1 MTSDGRMTWG
11 LIIDVFGVLERHGY
25 RKLDN
30 QHTGQAV
37 GVIFDLARVYEG
49 TGQHT
54 VGAHLSQVPPSL
66 PAHPQ
71 PSGQDGQDAVI
82 LAVGDVSTVLAALDI
97 AADYKRD
104 RAEMCA
110 DCPDQSCPT
119 CQTRLRD
126 AQAYDQM
133 ADRML
138 QAAQATS
145 AASASQPEPD
155 PRPQPAADRE
165 AGQ

>member
-49 TGQHT
+49 TGEHT
-54 VGAHLSQVPPSL
+54 AGADLIQVPPSL

-71 PSGQDGQDAVI
+71 PSGQAGQDAVI
-82 LAVGDVSTVLAALDI
+82 LADGDVSTVLAALDI
-97 AADYKRD
+97 AADHKRD
-104 RAEMCA
+104 RAETCA
-110 DCPDQSCPT
+110 DCPDQSCLT
-119 CQTRLRD
+119 CQARLRD
-126 AQAYDQM
+126 AGAYDGM
-133 ADRML
+133 AGL
-138 QAAQATS
+138 AWAAE
-145 AASASQPEPD
+145 AARAANAA
-155 PRPQPAADRE
+155 RRQPARARPP
-165 AGQ
+165 APARR